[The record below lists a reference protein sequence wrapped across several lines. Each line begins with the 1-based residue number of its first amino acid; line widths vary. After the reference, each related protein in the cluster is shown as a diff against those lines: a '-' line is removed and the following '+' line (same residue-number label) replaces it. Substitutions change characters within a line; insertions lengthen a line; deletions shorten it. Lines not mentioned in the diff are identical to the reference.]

1 MLALKGILKNMAK
14 GKKRKGSRDTRVAKK
29 KPVTKKLESSKAGT
43 DKTVP
48 SKRVKRK
55 VVATNKQNGVYSAM
69 KSSISVIDFEP
80 RRRSRRNAEANRL
93 CRPSFVSVF
102 EQNYTDGGAVRGR
115 GKGQLKSKSPLKRE
129 AHVVKKRRTKLS
141 PQSYRRPPAPALCG
155 VEGADAIGSLLE
167 FDMDNKKGWLSG
179 ALMDYIFC
187 IFARKYKKVVF
198 LPTMFAAHD
207 LHRAHV
213 ENRIHLMKLTD
224 VLGNIVDTRQVSR
237 IIFCYNILNRH
248 WNVVQIVLRP
258 IPELQLFEPMGKP
271 NRRSNIPRNG
281 VSARSLPR
289 RTYDWLE
296 ATWPMAS
303 LIDSIDRIG
312 NIGRG
317 TNRSESRSIVV
328 KPTSWTQASTSAV
341 TSQHQLTSFDCGV
354 ACLLYTEKLASGQNR
369 MDVDRWTDQS
379 EITWYRSLL
388 DRTLANTV
396 LKVATPR
403 ND

>member
-1 MLALKGILKNMAK
+1 MYMAK
-14 GKKRKGSRDTRVAKK
+14 GKKRKGTRETRVAKK
-29 KPVTKKLESSKAGT
+29 KTLAKKPESSKANTG
-43 DKTVP
+43 KTVP
-48 SKRVKRK
+48 CKRVKRK
-55 VVATNKQNGVYSAM
+55 VVATKKQNGAYSPM
-69 KSSISVIDFEP
+69 KSSMSVIDFEP

-102 EQNYTDGGAVRGR
+102 EHNYTDGGAMRGR
-115 GKGQLKSKSPLKRE
+115 GKGHLKSKSTLKHE
-129 AHVVKKRRTKLS
+129 AHVVKKRRTKLT
-141 PQSYRRPPAPALCG
+141 PKSYRRPPAPALCG

-167 FDMDNKKGWLSG
+167 LDMDNKQGWLSG

-187 IFARKYKKVVF
+187 IFARKYKKVIF

-213 ENRIHLMKLTD
+213 ENKIHTMKLTD
-224 VLGNIVDTRQVSR
+224 VLGNSVDTRQASR
-237 IIFCYNILNRH
+237 IIFCYNILNLH

-258 IPELQLFEPMGKP
+258 TPELQLFEPMGKP

-296 ATWPMAS
+296 TTWPMAS
-303 LIDSIDRIG
+303 LIDSINRIG
-312 NIGRG
+312 NMGRG
-317 TNRSESRSIVV
+317 ANKCESSYNVD
-328 KPTSWTQASTSAV
+328 KPTSWSQASISAV
-341 TSQHQLTSFDCGV
+341 TTQHQLTSFDCGV
-354 ACLLYTEKLASGQNR
+354 ACLLYAEKLASGQNR
-369 MDVDRWTDQS
+369 TDVDRWTDQS